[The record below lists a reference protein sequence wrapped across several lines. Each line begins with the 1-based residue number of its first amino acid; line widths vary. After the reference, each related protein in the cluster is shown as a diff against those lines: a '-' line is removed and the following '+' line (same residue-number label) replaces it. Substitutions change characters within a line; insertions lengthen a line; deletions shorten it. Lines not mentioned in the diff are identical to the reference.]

1 MREVGGLEWISGKL
15 TSDAKVGGQT
25 GAGVFKPQEKKQG
38 PVSKVFRPL
47 ATGKE
52 AKATTT
58 ASFAPVTQ
66 PRPGRIRSWLS

>member
-1 MREVGGLEWISGKL
+1 MDKWQVNFRCKGGRTDRG
-15 TSDAKVGGQT
+15 
-25 GAGVFKPQEKKQG
+25 GVFKPQEKKQG